1 MTVKQK
7 IGQLTL
13 LDFKNQARLED
24 IKEGRV
30 GALLNIGLD
39 QDTNELQRISMEE
52 SELKIPLLIGDDVIH
67 GFQTIYPIPIA
78 ESCSWNLDLIE
89 RNTHFAKIVAYSH
102 GINLIFAPMVDIT
115 HDPRWG
121 RIMETCGEDPYLT
134 SQMAKA
140 KVRGIQKQ
148 LTVKL
153 WLPVPNI
160 LPGTARLKRDL
171 ITTPPITRSTV

>member
-1 MTVKQK
+1 MVDLLALLKKMTVKQK

-89 RNTHFAKIVAYSH
+89 RNTHFAKLEAYSH

-121 RIMETCGEDPYLT
+121 RIM
-134 SQMAKA
+134 
-140 KVRGIQKQ
+140 
-148 LTVKL
+148 
-153 WLPVPNI
+153 
-160 LPGTARLKRDL
+160 
-171 ITTPPITRSTV
+171 